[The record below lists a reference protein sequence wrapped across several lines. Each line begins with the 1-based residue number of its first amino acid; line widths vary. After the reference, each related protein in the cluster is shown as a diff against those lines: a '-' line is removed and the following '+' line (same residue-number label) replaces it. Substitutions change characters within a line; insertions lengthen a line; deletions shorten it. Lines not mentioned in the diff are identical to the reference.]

1 LPFASHYIIEIL
13 LPRNVNRVTRKNVS
27 RAMALA
33 NLLHGF
39 TLFLIITSRL
49 KSLVRH
55 SAP

>member
-39 TLFLIITSRL
+39 TLFLIITRDWN
-49 KSLVRH
+49 H
-55 SAP
+55 